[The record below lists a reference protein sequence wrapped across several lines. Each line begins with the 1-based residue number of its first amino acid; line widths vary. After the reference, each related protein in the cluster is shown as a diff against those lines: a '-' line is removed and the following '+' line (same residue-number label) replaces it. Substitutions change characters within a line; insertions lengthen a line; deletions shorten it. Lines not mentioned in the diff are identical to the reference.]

1 MPVSL
6 ASLFDRL
13 TTRLGQP
20 LPGHE
25 AHATMAPRYSARQEA
40 LSVQNK
46 DCREA
51 GVLALLLPQE
61 HGTPAVV
68 LTVRREDLPDHAG
81 QISFPGGQRENEET
95 LMDTALREANEEIAL
110 DPSHVQVL
118 GTLTPL
124 YIPPSNFCVHPHVGI
139 VRHNPSLVPT
149 DREVERV
156 LRAPLDHLLNPNT
169 RIVEPWTL
177 HGTTVEVPY
186 YDVDG
191 HTVWGATAMMLAEL
205 LSVIHD
211 VLELESPKREQE

>member
-1 MPVSL
+1 MSITLSSL
-6 ASLFDRL
+6 RDRL
-13 TTRLGQP
+13 PPRLQRP

-25 AHATMAPRYSARQEA
+25 AHAAMAPRYSARQEA
-40 LSVQNK
+40 LSTQDK

-51 GVLALLLPQE
+51 GVLALLLPRPDAS
-61 HGTPAVV
+61 PAVV

-81 QISFPGGQRENEET
+81 QISFPGGQREGAET
-95 LMDTALREANEEIAL
+95 LAETALREANEEIDL
-110 DPSHVQVL
+110 DPQSVGLV

-124 YIPPSNFCVHPHVGI
+124 YIPPSNFCVHPHVGAI
-139 VRHNPSLVPT
+139 EHDPALAPT

-156 LRAPLDHLLNPNT
+156 LRVPLAQLLAPDT

-186 YDVDG
+186 YNVAG

-205 LSVIHD
+205 LAAVRD
-211 VLELESPKREQE
+211 VVDED